1 MYWLQVN
8 FKWLLFCPT
17 PLYTLIYSMQITGN
31 RRESA
36 TTRHCHCH
44 LARTEKGNGP
54 HYRDSQDQPTDRQQ
68 WIANRIMQNG
78 VWKRQLACPQPAAQ
92 WEVFPLLAAGV
103 ECCFNRRRRLAILRG
118 LDSECP
124 HKLSRTVNWTYRRI
138 IQLYRST
145 TSRGLYRHWI
155 RRSRRKNP
163 NWWVSNFELCGRL
176 TRRVTLLTIYWTQQ
190 LVVNLLAHA
199 RHVPSTLVLWP
210 AAAAAICCPHANHNM
225 EWIIGHLRLQSF

>member
-1 MYWLQVN
+1 MHVLAPSELQMDPFLPHITLHTHIFDAN
-8 FKWLLFCPT
+8 HREPPRIRHHKTL
-17 PLYTLIYSMQITGN
+17 PLRAQRKVTDLITETLKTNRPTGN
-31 RRESA
+31 NELLIELCKMECENGSS
-36 TTRHCHCH
+36 
-44 LARTEKGNGP
+44 LAP
-54 HYRDSQDQPTDRQQ
+54 SQQRSERCFRCWQP
-68 WIANRIMQNG
+68 
-78 VWKRQLACPQPAAQ
+78 V
-92 WEVFPLLAAGV
+92 GV
-103 ECCFNRRRRLAILRG
+103 ECCFNRRRRRRRRLAILRG

-145 TSRGLYRHWI
+145 TSQGLYRHSV

-210 AAAAAICCPHANHNM
+210 AAAICCPRANHNT
-225 EWIIGHLRLQSF
+225 E